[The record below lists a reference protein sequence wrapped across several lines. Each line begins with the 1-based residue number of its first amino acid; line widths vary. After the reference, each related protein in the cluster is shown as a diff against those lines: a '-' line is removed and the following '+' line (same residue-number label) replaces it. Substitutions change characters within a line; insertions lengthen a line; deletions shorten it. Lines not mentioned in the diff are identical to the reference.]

1 MKVILTRDVKNIGK
15 IDEVV
20 NVSEGYA
27 RNFLFPRKLAAE
39 ANAANMA
46 ELNKRKKT
54 EELKGEKALQEAK
67 EAGAKIAEAKV
78 TIAGK
83 VGTGSRLYG
92 SITSGDIADA
102 LLKQTGIKI
111 DKRKIELDEP
121 IKALGG
127 FDVPIRLHR
136 LVTSRLKVEVTAG

>member
-1 MKVILTRDVKNIGK
+1 MKVILTGNVKNVGK
-15 IDEVV
+15 VDDLV

-27 RNFLFPRKLAAE
+27 RNFLFPRKLAVE

-46 ELNKRKKT
+46 EFNKRKKT

-67 EAGAKIAEAKV
+67 ETGAKISETKV
-78 TIAGK
+78 TIVGK
-83 VGTGSRLYG
+83 VGSGSRLYG

-102 LLKQTGIKI
+102 LEKQAGIKI

-121 IKALGG
+121 IKALGQ
-127 FDVPIRLHR
+127 FEVPIRLHR
-136 LVTSRLKVEVTAG
+136 QVTTRLKVEIVAG